1 VVKTYIVVLTWNNSI
16 DFERCVAA
24 LAISTDAPASLVI
37 VDNGSEQLERDKI
50 VVAFMQLYRATVQM
64 GGAIYNEHNRGIP
77 AAQNQA
83 LDMIERMNDEPYG
96 IVLLDA
102 DTVVEPH
109 WLTKL
114 LDYAEA
120 HPDVGI
126 VGGAK
131 SPGGYSHPVFH
142 HTDGRWYV
150 YDKQAEHPSGFMEG
164 ESVDFACA
172 YLRPEL
178 MERGLRMDEG
188 YELYDGHD
196 QDMTFRV
203 RSWGY
208 RVVQV
213 DAGVIHYGSAAM
225 KANGYTWSGGGKQE
239 WDQLRSKNLKRFV
252 DIWEPF
258 LAGRRH
264 SVEEEIEHMKAMNAK
279 LVAEAGDRSQTPG
292 RGRQVP

>member
-1 VVKTYIVVLTWNNSI
+1 MKTYIVILVWNNAN
-16 DFERCVAA
+16 DFEQCVASLVLNTFA
-24 LAISTDAPASLVI
+24 SASLVI
-37 VDNGSEQLERDKI
+37 VDNGSGDHERREMFRCFGLLGRSAAKMAGTI
-50 VVAFMQLYRATVQM
+50 S
-64 GGAIYNEHNRGIP
+64 NEHNRGIP

-83 LDMIERMNDEPYG
+83 LDLIQRVEDGPYG
-96 IVLLDA
+96 VVLLDA
-102 DTVVEPH
+102 DTVVRPF
-109 WLTKL
+109 WLTRI

-131 SPGGYSHPVFH
+131 SPGGHSHPVYH

-150 YDKQAEHPSGFMEG
+150 HDKQCQHPSGFMEG

-178 MERGLRMDEG
+178 LQRGLRMDEG
-188 YELYDGHD
+188 YEFYDGHE

-208 RVVQV
+208 RVVQI
-213 DAGVIHYGSAAM
+213 DAGVLHYGSAAM
-225 KANGYTWSGGGKQE
+225 KANGYTWSGGGRQQ
-239 WDQLRSKNLKRFV
+239 WDELRAKNTKRFA

-264 SVEEEIEHMKAMNAK
+264 SVEEEIEHMAAMNAK
-279 LVAEAGDRSQTPG
+279 LVAEAGDRKELPL
-292 RGRQVP
+292 

>member
-1 VVKTYIVVLTWNNSI
+1 VNTYIVVLTWNNAN
-16 DFERCVAA
+16 DFEQCAA
-24 LAISTDAPASLVI
+24 SLKTNTYAPARLVV
-37 VDNGSEQLERDKI
+37 VDNGSEREEWREVMKALQQLRGRC
-50 VVAFMQLYRATVQM
+50 VAVAGM
-64 GGAIYNEHNRGIP
+64 INNPHNRGIP

-83 LDMIERMNDEPYG
+83 MDLIERAGEAPYG

-109 WLTKL
+109 WLTKI
-114 LDYAEA
+114 LDYAER

-131 SPGGYSHPVFH
+131 SPGGYSHPVYH

-150 YDKQAEHPSGFMEG
+150 HDRQCEHPSGFMGG

-178 MERGLRMDEG
+178 MARGLRMDEA

-208 RVVQV
+208 RVVQLP
-213 DAGVIHYGSAAM
+213 DAVVLHYGSAVM
-225 KANGYTWSGGGKQE
+225 KARGYNWSGGGKQE
-239 WDQLRSKNLKRFV
+239 WSELRAKNTKRFV

-264 SVEEEIEHMKAMNAK
+264 SVEEEIEHMREMNAK
-279 LVAEAGDRSQTPG
+279 LVAEAGDRK
-292 RGRQVP
+292 QVP